1 MKMLSTFRVATTIGM
16 LAVAGNVLADEV
28 RLTLSG
34 GEEVP
39 PVATQAT
46 GSGAITVNADMSV
59 SGSVT
64 TTGVAGTMAHI
75 HVGRA
80 GANGLPA
87 ITLTKTGD
95 NAWAVPAGARLS
107 EEQYK
112 AYRAGELYINVHSAQ
127 YKGGEV
133 RGQLIPPGMA
143 SVPKAAGY

>member
-1 MKMLSTFRVATTIGM
+1 MKMHTTFRLATALGM
-16 LAVAGNVLADEV
+16 LAVAGHVLADEV

-80 GANGLPA
+80 GANGPPA